1 MSSLSPLPDHDDPD
15 YVLFKD
21 LPDGKMNVE
30 LVYAD
35 LQHGEYVVPLGNN
48 IPSEVFSEND
58 HLLDANKWENTLVPL
73 RLRRYLDEDRRDK
86 GHLRPGWLYL
96 FRNGHLWRELQII
109 GRYGVNLYQDV
120 NLTEY
125 KGKDQRPATAEAES
139 HVLIPYQFGNK
150 AEPFEIAYSEIQ
162 WTWARIDSY
171 GGMSKDDPRMKNGPQ
186 VDPGNNN
193 DDANK
198 RREKRFRRL
207 CLKKDDLIAHHP
219 WLQEVREPGGGHS
232 GRYNADVYSEQEI
245 TIVLDDQL
253 ALLRRLKREHDS
265 IADEIN
271 GLKAYADTGEYA
283 LAQLVKSI
291 VDNDAEQRKGNPEAA
306 DGDPLSEHIDQ
317 PFLEQTLNNWR
328 TLDKKLAAAR
338 RKAADAVLKHLQ
350 TEDTVAVLK
359 DFFIDATLN
368 QMTLGVQYWVEAVW
382 SLDVEDAYAY
392 IRKVHNK
399 AVSGL
404 EPIFDPNPELAQT
417 IGLLASGK
425 RNRQQSDTDLGG
437 LAPADVF
444 KTTKDG
450 TDTLEKL
457 LTAFAKAHAE
467 SKPEELLQHLSV
479 MVATYT
485 SIDIQIRR
493 VPLGTLIRATAR
505 RTRSVYVFQTSSMRR
520 ALEQISATRV
530 PWLSVAG
537 RSVARTAAEL
547 EGNPLVKRGFVGV
560 LGVLNVVCMGFAV
573 RAVTEKEHTASDWIA
588 LVSASGGLSSFLGE
602 QMEHVSKHLGA
613 RVAAEGEAVTSGFRA
628 RQALGEVSA
637 EAAEREAMLKSSK
650 LAAIGAKFLGR
661 ASELLVRIGG
671 PTAALADS
679 ILGVRD
685 FVSGVS
691 MGNAGVAVG
700 GGMEIGA
707 AGIAGYAVVAGM
719 LAIPVSAPLIALGV
733 GLALVGG
740 GLVMYFSYS
749 DMEKALRSCRFGKD
763 PYAWGGSFDDPQSK
777 LIRISDASIAPGVD
791 VALVD
796 LSAEMGEFSRLLF
809 GFSLETRVHSAAGP
823 YPMPSRPSDLG
834 PDDVVVEVHARFSR
848 FLPLATT
855 LEVEAEAFV
864 DRDVASSTTFPKA
877 SRLFRNADMVFLEQ
891 REGDALVG
899 LRAFARLKSE
909 EVSDHVV
916 GRARLEVDG
925 KGRYWVPKDKTL
937 KEVTWNPNGWFS
949 DDHYGRFSAP
959 EWRRLLDVVKGQE
972 PSPDFAIQQ
981 YSSGAQLEVLADFL
995 GTDTIEGTA

>member
-48 IPSEVFSEND
+48 IPSEVFPAND

-232 GRYNADVYSEQEI
+232 GHYNADVYSEQEI

-291 VDNDAEQRKGNPEAA
+291 VDGDAQARKANPEAA
-306 DGDPLSEHIDQ
+306 EGDPLSEHINE
-317 PFLEQTLNNWR
+317 PFLNQTLKNWR

-338 RKAADAVLKHLQ
+338 REAAAAVLKQLQ
-350 TEDTVAVLK
+350 AEETVAVFK
-359 DFFIDATLN
+359 DFFVGASLN

-382 SLDVEDAYAY
+382 NLNVEDAYAY
-392 IRKVHNK
+392 IRKVHGK
-399 AVSGL
+399 AIPGL
-404 EPIFDPNPELAQT
+404 EAVFDPDPDLAQA
-417 IGLLASGK
+417 IGLLASDK
-425 RNRQQSDTDLGG
+425 RSRHKSDPDLVG
-437 LAPADVF
+437 LRPADAL
-444 KTTKDG
+444 KTTKDT
-450 TDTLEKL
+450 TDLLEKL

-467 SKPEELLQHLSV
+467 SKSEELLQNLGV
-479 MVATYT
+479 LVATYT
-485 SIDIQIRR
+485 TVAIQIRR
-493 VPLGTLIRATAR
+493 VPLGSLINATAR
-505 RTRSVYVFQTSSMRR
+505 RSRTAYVFQTSSMRR
-520 ALEQISATRV
+520 ALEEISATEV
-530 PWLSVAG
+530 PWFSVAG
-537 RSVARTAAEL
+537 RGVARTAAEL
-547 EGNPLVKRGFVGV
+547 KANPLVKKGFVRV
-560 LGVLNVVCMGFAV
+560 LGVLNVVCMGSAV
-573 RAVTEKEHTASDWIA
+573 RTVSENPSAGNFLAVA
-588 LVSASGGLSSFLGE
+588 SASGGLATFLGE
-602 QMEHVSKHLGA
+602 QMQHLSKY
-613 RVAAEGEAVTSGFRA
+613 
-628 RQALGEVSA
+628 
-637 EAAEREAMLKSSK
+637 
-650 LAAIGAKFLGR
+650 
-661 ASELLVRIGG
+661 
-671 PTAALADS
+671 
-679 ILGVRD
+679 
-685 FVSGVS
+685 
-691 MGNAGVAVG
+691 VG
-700 GGMEIGA
+700 G
-707 AGIAGYAVVAGM
+707 
-719 LAIPVSAPLIALGV
+719 
-733 GLALVGG
+733 
-740 GLVMYFSYS
+740 
-749 DMEKALRSCRFGKD
+749 
-763 PYAWGGSFDDPQSK
+763 QS
-777 LIRISDASIAPGVD
+777 
-791 VALVD
+791 
-796 LSAEMGEFSRLLF
+796 
-809 GFSLETRVHSAAGP
+809 
-823 YPMPSRPSDLG
+823 
-834 PDDVVVEVHARFSR
+834 
-848 FLPLATT
+848 
-855 LEVEAEAFV
+855 
-864 DRDVASSTTFPKA
+864 
-877 SRLFRNADMVFLEQ
+877 
-891 REGDALVG
+891 
-899 LRAFARLKSE
+899 
-909 EVSDHVV
+909 
-916 GRARLEVDG
+916 GRR
-925 KGRYWVPKDKTL
+925 K
-937 KEVTWNPNGWFS
+937 
-949 DDHYGRFSAP
+949 
-959 EWRRLLDVVKGQE
+959 
-972 PSPDFAIQQ
+972 
-981 YSSGAQLEVLADFL
+981 
-995 GTDTIEGTA
+995 